1 MAITLAQLIY
11 DAAVG
16 KSERVNVS
24 PQKITTEEEPGLFVC
39 SPIYW
44 LTDPLK
50 SQFASV
56 AASCIKYKFI
66 SDKEVEISIL
76 DGAFNAG
83 KNLDNKSYFQGR
95 VAINIKSEKHY
106 SFKKNLSKF
115 RQDEFD
121 VTDTKST
128 SGTISKDPSFGEA
141 SSSQAHSKKS
151 PFKASSNDGDE
162 DSLGWKAEIQCWND
176 GTPITYRTPLNFPII
191 PNEAKTGLYINSVL
205 GDNLSAS
212 FRQHD
217 TTFIFKITVKH
228 EFFLLSYSSI
238 DNIKQEASCTI
249 SLKNVHN

>member
-106 SFKKNLSKF
+106 SFKKIYLSLDKMNLMSPILKVHQGQSARIQVSERPLVHKHTQKNRLLKLPVMMVMRILLVGRLKF
-115 RQDEFD
+115 S
-121 VTDTKST
+121 V
-128 SGTISKDPSFGEA
+128 GTM
-141 SSSQAHSKKS
+141 AH
-151 PFKASSNDGDE
+151 
-162 DSLGWKAEIQCWND
+162 
-176 GTPITYRTPLNFPII
+176 PLLI
-191 PNEAKTGLYINSVL
+191 GH
-205 GDNLSAS
+205 
-212 FRQHD
+212 R
-217 TTFIFKITVKH
+217 
-228 EFFLLSYSSI
+228 
-238 DNIKQEASCTI
+238 
-249 SLKNVHN
+249 